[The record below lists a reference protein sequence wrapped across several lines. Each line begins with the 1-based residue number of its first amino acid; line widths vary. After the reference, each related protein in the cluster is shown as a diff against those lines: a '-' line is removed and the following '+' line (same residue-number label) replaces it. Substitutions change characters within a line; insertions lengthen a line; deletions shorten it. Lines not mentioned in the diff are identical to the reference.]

1 MTSSKVLQMKVSNIL
16 SFTKLREE
24 ARGPRIGVAPWTRA
38 TSPQHGMLISADRCL
53 LLAGLSQVSID
64 PNGYEVRKY
73 HELPNAEGDH
83 C

>member
-1 MTSSKVLQMKVSNIL
+1 
-16 SFTKLREE
+16 
-24 ARGPRIGVAPWTRA
+24 
-38 TSPQHGMLISADRCL
+38 MLISADRCL